1 MTALSP
7 LRDNSINR
15 GIVSRPHSWFP
26 LLEAALHVA
35 NRGTITIVSDIR
47 GQTQQAQAQAAEDLM
62 GLANCSYMTL
72 NKDIADSLVVL
83 YNVTLKDKEN
93 MITNKKQLK
102 VMADVIHNII
112 CPHILR
118 TGFTCM
124 DEDTWPISP
133 NIAKSLK
140 WLVKTLA
147 SYPECRFLS
156 KSQTWKFTLWK
167 LKNIKAAL
175 SYYKRLEESIQ
186 RENSHY

>member
-1 MTALSP
+1 MATLSP
-7 LRDNSINR
+7 LRDNSVNR
-15 GIVSRPHSWFP
+15 GIVSRPYSWFP
-26 LLEAALHVA
+26 LLEATLHEA
-35 NRGTITIVSDIR
+35 NRGTITLVSDIR
-47 GQTQQAQAQAAEDLM
+47 DQTQHAQAQAAEDLM
-62 GLANCSYMTL
+62 GLVNCSYMTL

-133 NIAKSLK
+133 NITKSLK

-147 SYPECRFLS
+147 SYPECRFLA

-186 RENSHY
+186 RENSHH

>member
-1 MTALSP
+1 METFRFSP
-7 LRDNSINR
+7 LKDNSVNCD
-15 GIVSRPHSWFP
+15 VVTRPGPSIP
-26 LLEAALHVA
+26 LLEAILLH
-35 NRGTITIVSDIR
+35 RGTITLVADVRREARYS
-47 GQTQQAQAQAAEDLM
+47 QAADDVM
-62 GLANCSYMTL
+62 GLTRCRYMPL
-72 NKDIADSLVVL
+72 NKEIADSLVVL
-83 YNVTLKDKEN
+83 YHVTLKDKEN
-93 MITNKKQLK
+93 MLTKKKQLK
-102 VMADVIHNII
+102 VMADVIHDII

-133 NIAKSLK
+133 KLGKQLK

-175 SYYKRLEESIQ
+175 IYYKQLEASMQ
-186 RENSHY
+186 RKNSHH

>member
-1 MTALSP
+1 MAALSP

-26 LLEAALHVA
+26 LLEATLHEA
-35 NRGTITIVSDIR
+35 NRGTVTLVSDMR
-47 GQTQQAQAQAAEDLM
+47 NQTQHAQAAEDLM
-62 GLANCSYMTL
+62 GLTNCSFMPI

-83 YNVTLKDKEN
+83 YHVTLKDKEN
-93 MITNKKQLK
+93 MLSNRKQLK

-124 DEDTWPISP
+124 DKDTWPISP
-133 NIAKSLK
+133 KLGK
-140 WLVKTLA
+140 YLRWLVKTLA
-147 SYPECRFLS
+147 RYPECRFLS
-156 KSQTWKFTLWK
+156 QSQTWKFTLWK

-175 SYYKRLEESIQ
+175 IYYKQLEESIQ
-186 RENSHY
+186 RENSRH

>member
-1 MTALSP
+1 MASLSP
-7 LRDNSINR
+7 LRDNSVNR

-35 NRGTITIVSDIR
+35 NRGTITLVSDIR
-47 GQTQQAQAQAAEDLM
+47 DQTQHAQAAEDLM
-62 GLANCSYMTL
+62 GLVNCSFMPI